1 MDTQTIIRAWK
12 DPEFR
17 ALLSPEQRS
26 TLPENP
32 SGKSINELDDS
43 ELDDAVGGFDLYSLY
58 GCCRPSFGICPT
70 TTVLSRSFYCFSRGP
85 ACYTVPLA
93 E

>member
-1 MDTQTIIRAWK
+1 MDTLTIIRAWK

-32 SGKSINELDDS
+32 SGKSITELDDS
-43 ELDDAVGGFDLYSLY
+43 ELDDAVGGLVLQTRFYCAETL
-58 GCCRPSFGICPT
+58 GMCPT
-70 TTVLSRSFYCFSRGP
+70 STVMSRRFCPSMAYL
-85 ACYTVPLA
+85 CYPGPLA
-93 E
+93 Q